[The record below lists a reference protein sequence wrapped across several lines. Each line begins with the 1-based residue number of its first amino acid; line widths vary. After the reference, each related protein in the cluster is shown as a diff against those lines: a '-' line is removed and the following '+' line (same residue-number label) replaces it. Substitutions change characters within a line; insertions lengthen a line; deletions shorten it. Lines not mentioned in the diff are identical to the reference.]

1 MANFSV
7 ETVGKL
13 YASGRNYLGSFLGLV
28 TGIGLMSAAQNKGLM
43 DSLQQMYDG
52 VSQVVQGATS
62 AWQII
67 AVIAAPIITPILARF
82 ASNSAKT
89 DSQAKAVQAAIAD
102 PSTPVSL
109 ETKAVVVDSA
119 VVVAEIK
126 QPIKVDKELAEAT
139 QSTNV
144 VAK

>member
-1 MANFSV
+1 M
-7 ETVGKL
+7 

-43 DSLQQMYDG
+43 DSIQQMYDG

-82 ASNSAKT
+82 ASNSAKVDNQSAALVAAAKDPNT
-89 DSQAKAVQAAIAD
+89 DVSKVATANLLEAAAETAPLAD
-102 PSTPVSL
+102 
-109 ETKAVVVDSA
+109 K
-119 VVVAEIK
+119 
-126 QPIKVDKELAEAT
+126 IKVTDKALAEAVP
-139 QSTNV
+139 SNMV